1 MEDVVDF
8 FIPKC
13 QVLGIMAEIFGICDD
28 DDKAEKTPAYVS
40 FDNEEK
46 WGAIIKNYSGK
57 PLNFTAVDNCVVV
70 RRENDDMENRCDAM
84 LSNADNLV
92 FIELKNERL
101 KWFPH
106 AVKQLQKTIEVFK
119 LYNDVSMYK
128 RKRAFACNVRH
139 PNFAYS
145 NKEMKQKFY
154 QTNGFR
160 LYDEMTIE
168 FR

>member
-1 MEDVVDF
+1 M
-8 FIPKC
+8 
-13 QVLGIMAEIFGICDD
+13 
-28 DDKAEKTPAYVS
+28 
-40 FDNEEK
+40 
-46 WGAIIKNYSGK
+46 
-57 PLNFTAVDNCVVV
+57 NFTAVDNCVVV
-70 RRENDDMENRCDAM
+70 RRDNDDMENRCDAM

-92 FIELKNERL
+92 FVELKNERQ

-106 AVKQLQKTIEVFK
+106 AVEQLQKTIYVFK
-119 LYNDVSMYK
+119 QYNDVSMYK
-128 RKRAFACNVRH
+128 RKRAYACNVRH

-145 NKEMKQKFY
+145 NKELKQKFY

>member
-13 QVLGIMAEIFGICDD
+13 QMLGITAEMFGICDD

-40 FDNEEK
+40 LENEEK
-46 WGAIIKNYSGK
+46 WGAIIKNHSGK

-70 RRENDDMENRCDAM
+70 RRDNDDMENRCDAM

-92 FIELKNERL
+92 FVELKNERQ

-106 AVKQLQKTIEVFK
+106 AVEQLRIKYYCCVFNNSI
-119 LYNDVSMYK
+119 LLFI
-128 RKRAFACNVRH
+128 FA
-139 PNFAYS
+139 S
-145 NKEMKQKFY
+145 
-154 QTNGFR
+154 
-160 LYDEMTIE
+160 
-168 FR
+168 

>member
-13 QVLGIMAEIFGICDD
+13 QVLGITAEMFGICDD

-40 FDNEEK
+40 LDNEEK
-46 WGAIIKNYSGK
+46 WGAIIRNYSGK

-70 RRENDDMENRCDAM
+70 RRDNDDMENRCDAM

-92 FIELKNERL
+92 FVELKNERQ

-106 AVKQLQKTIEVFK
+106 AVEQLQKTIDVFK
-119 LYNDVSMYK
+119 QYNDVSIIKGSVPLRVMSGT
-128 RKRAFACNVRH
+128 RILLIVIRNR
-139 PNFAYS
+139 
-145 NKEMKQKFY
+145 NKSFTKQMVSDY
-154 QTNGFR
+154 
-160 LYDEMTIE
+160 MT
-168 FR
+168 R

>member
-13 QVLGIMAEIFGICDD
+13 QMLGITAEMFGICDD

-40 FDNEEK
+40 LDNEEK
-46 WGAIIKNYSGK
+46 WGAIIKNHSGK

-70 RRENDDMENRCDAM
+70 RRDNDDMENRCDAM

-92 FIELKNERL
+92 FVELKNERQ

-106 AVKQLQKTIEVFK
+106 AVEQLQKTIDVFK
-119 LYNDVSMYK
+119 QYNDVSMYK
-128 RKRAFACNVRH
+128 RKRAYACNVRH
-139 PNFAYS
+139 PKFAYS
-145 NKEMKQKFY
+145 NKELKQKFY